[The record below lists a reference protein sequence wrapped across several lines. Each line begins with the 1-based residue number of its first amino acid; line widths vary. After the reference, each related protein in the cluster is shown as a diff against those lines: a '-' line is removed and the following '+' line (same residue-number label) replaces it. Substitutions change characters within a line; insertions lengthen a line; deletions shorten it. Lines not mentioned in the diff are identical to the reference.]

1 MEIVSMRNKDFVSKV
16 VTILLFIPF
25 FAGCNAPKS
34 QLEVFNGYF
43 RSSDYAKSLEFAS
56 SKISNSQRPGG
67 EDLLWSLQAGSIER
81 LQHNCQRSTEY
92 FDKSEEMLKY
102 FDLQSNIGDAA
113 VATIVND
120 NAMPYKGEEYDGIM
134 VNTYKALNFMIS
146 KNDELARVEFNRA
159 MDRQRRA
166 KEKYA
171 REINKL
177 KEEIEKE
184 QQTKGS
190 RLKDNIENPKIK
202 QLISQRYAGLYE
214 FEAYPDFVNPFS
226 TYIAGI
232 YFNLAGDHSKAVDLL
247 KEAYGMVQN
256 NSYIAEDLATTEKVL
271 DGGAKLNGTVW
282 VIFENGM
289 GPVKEEFRIDLP
301 LFIVTNK
308 VKYVGIA
315 LPKLAFREQAY
326 PYLSVKADA
335 NEYKTEMVAN
345 MDRVVQTEFNKDFNI
360 ILTRAIISATAKAI
374 AQYAIQEQDSS
385 AASFASILMAAYS
398 FATTAADVRI
408 WTALPKDFQTARFRM
423 PNDRRITIIPPGGV
437 VFDIQIPDCSNAI
450 VYLKIPF
457 KEAMPV
463 YDVITY

>member
-1 MEIVSMRNKDFVSKV
+1 MRNKVFTSKV
-16 VTILLFIPF
+16 VTILLLIPF

-34 QLEVFNGYF
+34 QLEAFNGYF
-43 RSSDYAKSLEFAS
+43 RSSDYAKSLEFAC
-56 SKISNSQRPGG
+56 SKIGKGQNPGG
-67 EDLLWSLQAGSIER
+67 EDLLWSLQAGSVER
-81 LQHNCQRSTEY
+81 LQHNYQKSTEY
-92 FDKSEEMLKY
+92 FDKSEEMLKH
-102 FDLQSNIGDAA
+102 FDLQSSIGDTAA
-113 VATIVND
+113 ATIIND
-120 NAMPYKGEEYDGIM
+120 NAMPYKGEDYDGIM

-166 KEKYA
+166 KEKFA

-184 QQTKGS
+184 QQAKDS
-190 RLKDNIENPKIK
+190 KLKENMENPQIK

-226 TYIAGI
+226 TYLAGI

-256 NSYIAEDLATTEKVL
+256 NNYIAEDLAATEKIL
-271 DGGAKLNGTVW
+271 DGGAKLNSTVW
-282 VIFENGM
+282 LIFENGL

-408 WTALPKDFQTARFRM
+408 WTVLPKDFQVARFRM
-423 PNDRRITIIPPGGV
+423 PNDRRITIIPPGGI

-450 VYLKIPF
+450 VYVRIPF